1 MKKNLLVLKDLNE
14 NLKHMTAVSK
24 NVYTDKL
31 DDIINEYNNTYHRT
45 INMKPIEDNRYTDY
59 NDKYPKFKV
68 GDHVRKSKFKNI
80 FAKGFIPNWSEELFV
95 IKELKNN
102 IPWTY
107 VINDLNVEEIIEIFY
122 QKELQKNKSTRT

>member
-45 INMKPIEDNRYTDY
+45 TNMKPIEDNRYTDY
-59 NDKYPKFKV
+59 NDKDPKFKV
-68 GDHVRKSKFKNI
+68 CDHVRKSKCKNI

-122 QKELQKNKSTRT
+122 EKELQKNKSTRI